1 MKPKDKTDK
10 DDISLF
16 REQMADVRRLK
27 HDRVVPV
34 SKRPKPIPRKTTEDE
49 QQVIIDMM
57 SDAYETPEVE
67 TGEELF
73 FARNGLQQ
81 KQIRKL
87 KRGQFA
93 VGAEL
98 DLHGMFVP
106 AAREALA
113 AFIMECQHEN
123 LRCVRIIHGKGLR
136 SKHKGPVLKNMVNK
150 WLRQH
155 KAVLAFCS
163 ALPVHGGTGAVY
175 VLLKRG

>member
-73 FARNGLQQ
+73 FARNGLQL

-113 AFIMECQHEN
+113 AFIICEATYFLTAFWLQVPSY
-123 LRCVRIIHGKGLR
+123 LVPGDVVRDQPEVRRER
-136 SKHKGPVLKNMVNK
+136 SRSSESRRV
-150 WLRQH
+150 RQLPNR
-155 KAVLAFCS
+155 VDLA
-163 ALPVHGGTGAVY
+163 A
-175 VLLKRG
+175 